1 MAKSERN
8 GALRIHVTR
17 RSSCDQV
24 KTTDTS
30 ASRVERL
37 EETLDRRINGAIEDI
52 RSEIIRRVFEN
63 SGSVPSENTTDPN
76 S

>member
-1 MAKSERN
+1 MAKSARN
-8 GALRIHVTR
+8 GALRIHVTSQ
-17 RSSCDQV
+17 SSCDQV
-24 KTTDTS
+24 ETTNTS

-63 SGSVPSENTTDPN
+63 SDSSPSGNTTDPN